1 MTEAKA
7 IIVQQQDLPWETR
20 DVYAET
26 EHGRVRWKTLLSSDR
41 TPTAGLTHGLV
52 EIPPGEQLTLHQHT
66 PAESYY
72 IIAGEGFV
80 LCNGDRHSVSAGST
94 VFIPGNSVH
103 TIGASGEQ
111 VLVVFYSFPVDSFK
125 QVDYQYQ

>member
-1 MTEAKA
+1 MIKA
-7 IIVQQQDLPWETR
+7 TVVQQQDLPWESR

-26 EHGRVRWKTLLSSDR
+26 KHGRVRWKTLLSADR
-41 TPTAGLTHGLV
+41 TPTTGLTHGLV
-52 EIPPGEQLTLHQHT
+52 EIPPGEQLTLHKHT

-72 IIAGEGFV
+72 ILSGEGFV
-80 LCNGDRHSVSAGST
+80 RCNDEQHPISAGAT
-94 VFIPGNSVH
+94 VFIPEQAVH

-111 VLVVFYSFPVDSFK
+111 ALVVFYSFPIDSFK